1 MVMFEWS
8 DEQEEGREELLD
20 RMRKAALEAA
30 ADEYV
35 ELSPDG
41 TIRVVKEEEQEEE

>member
-8 DEQEEGREELLD
+8 DEQEEGREELLE

-30 ADEYV
+30 
-35 ELSPDG
+35 
-41 TIRVVKEEEQEEE
+41 